1 MEEKPTFCAQYNREQ
16 EDSIVED
23 VRQKFLTRSQLGIQ
37 KYQTTLDRKDLS
49 VTDWIEHAIQES
61 MDLTLY
67 LTKLKKEL
75 NESK

>member
-1 MEEKPTFCAQYNREQ
+1 MEEKPTFCAQYHREQ